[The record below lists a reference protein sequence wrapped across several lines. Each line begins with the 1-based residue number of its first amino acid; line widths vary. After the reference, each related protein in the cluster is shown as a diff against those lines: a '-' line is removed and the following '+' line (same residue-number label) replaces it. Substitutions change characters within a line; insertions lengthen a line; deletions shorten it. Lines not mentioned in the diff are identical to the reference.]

1 MEFAALSKG
10 FSGMSFYF
18 NLTKPVGKG
27 YPNALVDD
35 VSLVQ
40 FFFVVA
46 SAGPKPPPPEVAKAW
61 SQVKVTG
68 RTDAATLAAI
78 SAWQGFRRRQFGAR
92 LETDGIV
99 SVALTSSGF
108 YAPETSYDIVHLN
121 FVAVANTAP
130 IWPRLDKD
138 PRCTADLGA
147 AVRLALSKLLTP

>member
-10 FSGMSFYF
+10 FTGMSFYF
-18 NLTKPVGKG
+18 NLTTPVGKG
-27 YPNALVDD
+27 YPNARVDD

-40 FFFVVA
+40 FLFVVA
-46 SAGPKPPPPEVAKAW
+46 AAGSKPPPPEVAKAW

-68 RTDAATLAAI
+68 RTDSATLAAI
-78 SAWQGFRRRQFGAR
+78 GAWQGFRRRQFGAR

-99 SVALTSSGF
+99 SVARTASGF

-138 PRCTADLGA
+138 PRCTAELGA

>member
-10 FSGMSFYF
+10 FEGMSFFF
-18 NLTKPVGKG
+18 NLTTPVGKG
-27 YPNALVDD
+27 YPNARVDD

-46 SAGPKPPPPEVAKAW
+46 NAGSKPPPAEVQKAW

-92 LETDGIV
+92 IETDGIV
-99 SVALTSSGF
+99 SVARSASGF
-108 YAPETSYDIVHLN
+108 YAPTTSYDIVHLN
-121 FVAVANTAP
+121 FVALFATSSV
-130 IWPRLDKD
+130 WPRLDKD
-138 PRCTADLGA
+138 PRCTTELGA
-147 AVRLALSKLLTP
+147 AVRQVLSHLLTP